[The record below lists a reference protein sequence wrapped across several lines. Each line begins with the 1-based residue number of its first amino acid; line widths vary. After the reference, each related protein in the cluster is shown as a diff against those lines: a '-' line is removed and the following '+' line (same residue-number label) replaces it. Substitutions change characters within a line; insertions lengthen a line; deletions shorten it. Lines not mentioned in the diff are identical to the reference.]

1 MDGWSPIVA
10 TASDNDRSS
19 SEGEYMVEP
28 GHEDVTQEAVGK
40 EQRGNVEGMDDGD
53 AAAVGFGISGIG
65 EGKVLMGQKDDREL
79 RYLHLLW
86 EPGRAERTAAAA
98 AAGVPSKLGKI
109 TGSRIR
115 RQHRMVRN
123 LCPIG
128 KDIYGNVAVA
138 SFASLLF
145 VNTS

>member
-1 MDGWSPIVA
+1 
-10 TASDNDRSS
+10 
-19 SEGEYMVEP
+19 MVEP
-28 GHEDVTQEAVGK
+28 GHEDDTREAVGK
-40 EQRGNVEGMDDGD
+40 EQRGTAEGMDDGD

-65 EGKVLMGQKDDREL
+65 EGKVLLGRVGPRDDREL

-98 AAGVPSKLGKI
+98 AAAGVSSKLGKI

-123 LCPIG
+123 LCPTG
-128 KDIYGNVAVA
+128 KDIYGNMAVA
-138 SFASLLF
+138 SFLF
-145 VNTS
+145 VVREH